1 MSKEKNWKGAV
12 KYLKVAAAGTL
23 LASIGSAYTFES
35 ASAAENT
42 GTDVQVTQMFEQSK
56 VLSGMKFKDVNADYW
71 AYDSVKWAYEK
82 GIISGYDD
90 GTFKPGG
97 LLTEAQFVAILTRYY
112 EDLASEV
119 STVKYTGNHWADANY
134 EVLAQHKV
142 PLLGYTNSVYKNT
155 PVMRGLIAQVI
166 SHLNG
171 SENNLEASINYLF
184 KEGISVGKTSQGNIY
199 DRFGH
204 KDNLTRAHAV
214 VFFHRLFQ
222 QGKTNV
228 DSVVASNKVTT
239 NLDAVKKQA
248 VSSVDKTVVP
258 VVTKVAGVSQGPVA
272 KKVMWGKTELV
283 KGQIGK
289 VTILANTP
297 LVKIVNGK
305 LVTVRTLKKGEE
317 YRVYQAKSDF
327 GGLYGVGGSS
337 FVQKNTK
344 KVKYETPSKAKLDQ
358 VNGKPSAP
366 IIIVKPTNPVTPKP
380 TTPVTP
386 KPSEPVTQTSA
397 EKAFNKVL
405 SGNYEVKDSKGLVT
419 AKIDGKR
426 VYAYIKSDKNY
437 FNIDDVTKLSE
448 GYKILKELGFPLT
461 EKELKSLVD
470 TSSKNS
476 EEVFKGKVR
485 VSASSHEID
494 IRW

>member
-171 SENNLEASINYLF
+171 SENDLESSINYLF

-228 DSVVASNKVTT
+228 DSVVASNKVTI

-248 VSSVDKTVVP
+248 VSTVDKTVVP
-258 VVTKVAGVSQGPVA
+258 VTKVAGVSKGPVA

-317 YRVYQAKSDF
+317 YRVYQAKSDH

-366 IIIVKPTNPVTPKP
+366 TIVIKPTNPVPAKP

-386 KPSEPVTQTSA
+386 KPSEPVSDSA
-397 EKAFNKVL
+397 ALKVL
-405 SGNYEVKDSKGLVT
+405 NSTFGSSYENKTVKGGVASYKKGELIFSYNTFEGTNT
-419 AKIDGKR
+419 AAVWDLSTQSL
-426 VYAYIKSDKNY
+426 AYKAMKQ
-437 FNIDDVTKLSE
+437 
-448 GYKILKELGFPLT
+448 LGLPLT
-461 EKELKSLVD
+461 EAEFNSAVK
-470 TSSKNS
+470 TSAQKGEAVQTKKVYIFNS
-476 EEVFKGKVR
+476 GSNIT
-485 VSASSHEID
+485 VS
-494 IRW
+494 W